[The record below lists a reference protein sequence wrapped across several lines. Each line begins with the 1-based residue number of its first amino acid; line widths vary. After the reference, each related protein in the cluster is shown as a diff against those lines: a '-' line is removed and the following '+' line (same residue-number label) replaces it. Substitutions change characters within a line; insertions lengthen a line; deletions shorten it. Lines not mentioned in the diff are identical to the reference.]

1 MNFIFSTIE
10 PLVRTLMFFI
20 DNIVYG
26 LISYLYELIFYLS
39 SIDISN
45 FSGAESL
52 INRIYIL
59 LGVYMLFKLAFSI
72 IQYIINPDT
81 ATDGEKGFGK
91 LATNVMVALI
101 LLVSV
106 PWIFQELYKVQGFV
120 LKSNVIGTLVMGDTI
135 STSSED
141 KIDVDEVKKMA
152 KDTQFLLY
160 GAFASLNVGDDGIA
174 DIAAC
179 SSTTILGTNGMA
191 SNTPCL
197 EAINEYFNSEED
209 LKNVQI
215 KLYDF
220 FKYENESGEI
230 VDERDFSA
238 YGTLITKGDDG
249 KWLINYLPIFSTLA
263 GGYVALLL
271 ITFCIDIAA
280 RAIKLIFLQMVA
292 PISIISYID
301 PKESVSNSK
310 LRNWV
315 AEVIKTWASLFIRL
329 LVIFL
334 IMKLVAMVSNTVLGA
349 FDGFEL
355 NNGMFKDGTTV
366 TGVSQMLIFVLL
378 VIGAF
383 QFAKKVPELLESVL
397 GIKGSGD
404 LSLNPFKTFETGAA
418 GKAAGAVIGG
428 AVGSV
433 TGAMGALVA
442 SRDNKDIGVGKTLFN
457 TARGFVSGG
466 ASSSLSGLRKGVSS
480 GFTTGKSAA
489 GRQSRAVDIR
499 GTTTALQRTGARARN
514 ALGMQSKKETLD
526 SRIATYDSVADK
538 VSKMEERAKS
548 QLALKN
554 SHWKICQVKRE
565 KLKQDYIDNKIN
577 STEYKDA
584 LEKIEKQENAM
595 VQQYIDKGVWDS
607 TKGAYVKDSDIE
619 VMKEET
625 KRIASENKF
634 TIDGSETGAEI
645 DITSNW
651 SDFKKIKST
660 YKTKSRDLKASEEY
674 DDATKV
680 DNYVKSSV
688 GQKHMNS

>member
-81 ATDGEKGFGK
+81 ATNGEKGFGK

-120 LKSNVIGTLVMGDTI
+120 LKSNVIGALVMGDTI

-141 KIDVDEVKKMA
+141 KIDIDEVKMMA

-179 SSTTILGTNGMA
+179 SKNTILGTNGMA
-191 SNTPCL
+191 SDPTCL
-197 EAINEYFNSEED
+197 DAINNYFNSEED

-220 FKYENESGEI
+220 FKYKKESGEI
-230 VDERDFSA
+230 VDERNFSA

-249 KWLINYLPIFSTLA
+249 KWLINYLPIFSTLV

-404 LSLNPFKTFETGAA
+404 LSLNPFKTLTTRAIGAA
-418 GKAAGAVIGG
+418 IGSGVGGLGGLAANAINTGYKIRKGWKNGSVGKEIFGSGKGTLKSTAGKGAKARLLAGYVKNGFSNTLGSAIGG
-428 AVGSV
+428 AARGAYSAGVGSYKNGLKSGIKESNSEV
-433 TGAMGALVA
+433 VERRNAREIRKQQKLATKAENVLTSFA
-442 SRDNKDIGVGKTLFN
+442 GVKNEYG
-457 TARGFVSGG
+457 
-466 ASSSLSGLRKGVSS
+466 
-480 GFTTGKSAA
+480 TTGKNAA
-489 GRQSRAVDIR
+489 AIKNLEEHMQQNSKMQSRLREELTDKMSNIINSPGSNVQLCD
-499 GTTTALQRTGARARN
+499 LN
-514 ALGMQSKKETLD
+514 AILD
-526 SRIATYDSVADK
+526 KYTEQVYD
-538 VSKMEERAKS
+538 
-548 QLALKN
+548 KN
-554 SHWKICQVKRE
+554 SG
-565 KLKQDYIDNKIN
+565 L
-577 STEYKDA
+577 
-584 LEKIEKQENAM
+584 
-595 VQQYIDKGVWDS
+595 
-607 TKGAYVKDSDIE
+607 
-619 VMKEET
+619 
-625 KRIASENKF
+625 
-634 TIDGSETGAEI
+634 
-645 DITSNW
+645 
-651 SDFKKIKST
+651 
-660 YKTKSRDLKASEEY
+660 
-674 DDATKV
+674 DATKLAAAFTDYRNSGGTMAIGDFKGILQAQCSINDTV
-680 DNYVKSSV
+680 NREKTLNKEIENLKKV
-688 GQKHMNS
+688 GGIKES